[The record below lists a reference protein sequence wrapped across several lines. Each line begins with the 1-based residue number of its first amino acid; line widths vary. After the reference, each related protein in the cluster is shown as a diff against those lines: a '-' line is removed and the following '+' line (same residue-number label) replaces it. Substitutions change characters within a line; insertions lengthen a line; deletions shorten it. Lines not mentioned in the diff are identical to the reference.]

1 MTLGYDPQ
9 KQRFVGTFVASM
21 MTHLWSYDGT
31 LDASGEVLTLDTLGP
46 SFSGDG
52 RLVRYQDIIA
62 WEGDDHRTLRS
73 RAMGEDGGWGPYFVT
88 AHYRRK
94 R

>member
-1 MTLGYDPQ
+1 
-9 KQRFVGTFVASM
+9 
-21 MTHLWSYDGT
+21 
-31 LDASGEVLTLDTLGP
+31 
-46 SFSGDG
+46 
-52 RLVRYQDIIA
+52 
-62 WEGDDHRTLRS
+62 LRS